1 MTLNF
6 QDDIQQIIML
16 KAILKTGV
24 IVGTLDALAA
34 IIILAKMN
42 AVGVFQFIASGA
54 FGKEAFSGGAAMTI
68 IGILFHYLF
77 AFSFTTLYFLLFP
90 YATFLRKQ
98 KLVSGVLY
106 GLFVWTVMNLI
117 VRQASIQP
125 ATANVTK

>member
-6 QDDIQQIIML
+6 QYDIQQIIML

-42 AVGVFQFIASGA
+42 AVGVSQFIASGA

-68 IGILFHYLF
+68 TGILFHYLF
-77 AFSFTTLYFLLFP
+77 AFSFTTLYFFCFRMQHFCK
-90 YATFLRKQ
+90 AKA
-98 KLVSGVLY
+98 G
-106 GLFVWTVMNLI
+106 
-117 VRQASIQP
+117 
-125 ATANVTK
+125 